1 MSVPRRINGRSGS
14 RARPGGGFELAVWY
28 LMRLTG
34 LGLFVLALSHFMITH
49 VLYDPVEQDASFI
62 SERWANLSVRTADWL
77 MLLFV
82 VFHAF
87 MGLRTIVG
95 DYTRGGL
102 RTAITM
108 GLYLL
113 AITLILMGT
122 VVLVTAESVGLPVAA

>member
-1 MSVPRRINGRSGS
+1 MTTPQRINGRSGS

-34 LGLFVLALSHFMITH
+34 LGLFVLAISHFVIVH
-49 VLYDPVEQDASFI
+49 VLYDPADQTASFI
-62 SERWANLSVRTADWL
+62 TERWANLSVRTADWL

-82 VFHAF
+82 IFHAF

-102 RTAITM
+102 RTLITM
-108 GLYLL
+108 TLYLI
-113 AITLILMGT
+113 AIALFLMGT
-122 VVLVTAESVGLPVAA
+122 VALLTVDHVIPAAV

>member
-1 MSVPRRINGRSGS
+1 MTTPQRINGRSGS

-34 LGLFVLALSHFMITH
+34 LGLFVLAISHFVIVH
-49 VLYDPVEQDASFI
+49 VLYDPADQTASFI
-62 SERWANLSVRTADWL
+62 TERWANLSVRTADWL

-82 VFHAF
+82 IFHAF

-102 RTAITM
+102 RTLITM
-108 GLYLL
+108 TLYLL
-113 AITLILMGT
+113 AIALFLMGT
-122 VVLVTAESVGLPVAA
+122 VALLTVDHVIPAAV